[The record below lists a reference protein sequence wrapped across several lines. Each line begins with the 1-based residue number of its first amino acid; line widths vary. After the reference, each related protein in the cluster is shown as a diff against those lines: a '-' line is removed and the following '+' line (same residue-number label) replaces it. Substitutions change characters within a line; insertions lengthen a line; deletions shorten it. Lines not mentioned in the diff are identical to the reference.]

1 MTRADVYELEN
12 ELIFLLNMSGWK
24 IRWSKEKYCIYDA
37 IGTNLKGQS
46 CVLEFKFRR
55 KFYKTKILETKK
67 YNALLDQ
74 QTEQKYYCVVDQ
86 KGCHIYEFR
95 SIDRNNLIELNLP
108 KETIT
113 QNIEKESRWVYE
125 LKHAP
130 KYFYAF
136 QFF

>member
-1 MTRADVYELEN
+1 MTRADVYVLEN

-24 IRWSKEKYCIYDA
+24 IKWSEEKYCRYDA
-37 IGTNLKGQS
+37 IGTDLKGQS

-74 QTEQKYYCVVDQ
+74 NKEMYYCVVDQ
-86 KGCHIYEFR
+86 KGCHIYDLAN
-95 SIDRNNLIELNLP
+95 IDRNNLIELHLP

-113 QNIEKESRWVYE
+113 ENIEKESRWVYE
-125 LKHAP
+125 IKHAP
-130 KYFYAF
+130 DYFYKF

>member
-1 MTRADVYELEN
+1 MTRADVYVLEN

-24 IRWSKEKYCIYDA
+24 IKWSEEKYCRYDA
-37 IGTNLKGQS
+37 IGTDLKGQS

-74 QTEQKYYCVVDQ
+74 NKEMYYCVVDQ
-86 KGCHIYEFR
+86 KGCHIYDLAN
-95 SIDRNNLIELNLP
+95 IDRNNLIELHLP

-113 QNIEKESRWVYE
+113 DNIEKESRWVYE
-125 LKHAP
+125 IKHAP
-130 KYFYAF
+130 DYFYKF

>member
-24 IRWSKEKYCIYDA
+24 IKWSEEKYCRYDA
-37 IGTNLKGQS
+37 IGTDLKGQT

-55 KFYKTKILETKK
+55 KYYPTKILETKK

-74 QTEQKYYCVVDQ
+74 NKEMYYCVVDI
-86 KGCHIYEFR
+86 KGCHIY
-95 SIDRNNLIELNLP
+95 DLQNLNRNNLIELHLP

-113 QNIEKESRWVYE
+113 ENIEKESRWVYE
-125 LKHAP
+125 IKHAP
-130 KYFYAF
+130 DYFYKF

>member
-1 MTRADVYELEN
+1 MTRAEIYELEN
-12 ELIFLLNMSGWK
+12 QLIFLLNMSGWK
-24 IRWSKEKYCIYDA
+24 IKWSEEKYCRYDA
-37 IGTNLKGQS
+37 IGTDLNGHS

-74 QTEQKYYCVVDQ
+74 NKEMYYCVVDE
-86 KGCHIYEFR
+86 KGCHIY
-95 SIDRNNLIELNLP
+95 DLQNLNRNNLIELHLP

-113 QNIEKESRWVYE
+113 ENIEKESRWVYE
-125 LKHAP
+125 IKHAP
-130 KYFYAF
+130 DYFYKF

>member
-1 MTRADVYELEN
+1 MTRADVYVLEN

-24 IRWSKEKYCIYDA
+24 IKWSEEKYCRYDA
-37 IGTNLKGQS
+37 IGTDLKGQS

-74 QTEQKYYCVVDQ
+74 NKEMYYCVVDE
-86 KGCHIYEFR
+86 KGCHIY
-95 SIDRNNLIELNLP
+95 DLQNLNRNNLIELHLP

-113 QNIEKESRWVYE
+113 DNIEKESRWVYE
-125 LKHAP
+125 IKHAP
-130 KYFYAF
+130 DYFYKF